1 MEPDYQEGRR
11 LCRLKV
17 AFSKSQQGRPGIA
30 PAFFF
35 GLFFTNA
42 LLYKALSLQL

>member
-1 MEPDYQEGRR
+1 MPTKGGI
-11 LCRLKV
+11 LKV
-17 AFSKSQQGRPGIA
+17 AARKAGHCPGL
-30 PAFFF
+30 FF